1 MKNKVYQFLY
11 CHKTGNK
18 FLLESGW
25 SMPAFFGGVAWAA
38 GKGLFGHYSVA
49 TFVTAALAFASILL
63 DNNIPVAAICILGL
77 HWYIGESGNR
87 TLMKEVI
94 NKWNIE
100 FPNNKLTNMGGI
112 EASSWNDACAQAD
125 NDIAR
130 EKEFAEILSMQ
141 DEKTIQQALGMLDE
155 LDGQSDRF

>member
-1 MKNKVYQFLY
+1 
-11 CHKTGNK
+11 
-18 FLLESGW
+18 
-25 SMPAFFGGVAWAA
+25 MPAFFGGVAWAA

-63 DNNIPVAAICILGL
+63 DNNIPIAVIFVLGL

-87 TLMKEVI
+87 TLMKDVI
-94 NKWNIE
+94 HKWNIE

-125 NDIAR
+125 IDVAR
-130 EKEFAEILSMQ
+130 QKEFAEILSMQ
-141 DEKTIQQALGMLDE
+141 DEKTIQQALRMLDE
-155 LDGQSDRF
+155 LDGQSDRL

>member
-1 MKNKVYQFLY
+1 
-11 CHKTGNK
+11 
-18 FLLESGW
+18 
-25 SMPAFFGGVAWAA
+25 MPAFLGGVAWAA
-38 GKGLFGHYSVA
+38 GKGVFGYYSVA

-63 DNNIPVAAICILGL
+63 DNNFLIGIICVLGL

-94 NKWNIE
+94 KKWNLE

-112 EASSWNDACAQAD
+112 EASSWHDACTQAD

-130 EKEFAEILSMQ
+130 EKKFAEMLSMQ
-141 DEKTIQQALGMLDE
+141 DEKTIQQALGILDE
-155 LDGQSDRF
+155 LDGQGGRF